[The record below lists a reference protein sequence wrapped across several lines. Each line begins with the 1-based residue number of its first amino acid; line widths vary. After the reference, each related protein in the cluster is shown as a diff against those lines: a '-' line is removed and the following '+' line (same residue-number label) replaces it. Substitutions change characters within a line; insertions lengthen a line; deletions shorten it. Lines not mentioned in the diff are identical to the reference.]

1 MQWSIV
7 SLLLTLIG
15 TISFAQGQDK
25 ADKIA
30 PQKKEYDKVW
40 SGTLPEGTK
49 RRFVLGCHGWWDK
62 DGFNITMVPQ
72 GSALTRLRTT
82 PGGGAPDYYLEP
94 RDIIMEIE
102 NIPVTTPVAYFL
114 ALNTARNWRDV
125 KLRVYDAHQ
134 NKQLIL
140 YATAIRL
147 LGD

>member
-1 MQWSIV
+1 M
-7 SLLLTLIG
+7 
-15 TISFAQGQDK
+15 
-25 ADKIA
+25 
-30 PQKKEYDKVW
+30 
-40 SGTLPEGTK
+40 K
-49 RRFVLGCHGWWDK
+49 RKYVLGCHGWWDK

-72 GSALTRLRTT
+72 GSALGRLRTT

-94 RDIIMEIE
+94 RDIIIEIE
-102 NIPVTTPVAYFL
+102 NIPVTTPVAYFM

-125 KLRVYDAHQ
+125 KLKVYDAHQ